1 MINKIKNSIN
11 NHPKPYEKNTID
23 YQCFKVIH
31 FNHIIG
37 GLKEKDYK
45 RGIGENSIEL

>member
-31 FNHIIG
+31 FISHIRGIKREG
-37 GLKEKDYK
+37 Y